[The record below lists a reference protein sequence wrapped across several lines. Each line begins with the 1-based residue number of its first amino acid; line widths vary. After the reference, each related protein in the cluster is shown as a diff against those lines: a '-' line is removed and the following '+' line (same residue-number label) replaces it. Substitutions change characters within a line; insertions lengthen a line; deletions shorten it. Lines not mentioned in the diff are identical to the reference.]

1 MGWSSGIK
9 SWQDF
14 EKWFLWLELWER
26 FGGLVF
32 DSLIS
37 VVFCS
42 KRVWNLVL
50 VFGFVV
56 LWMGFTLPL
65 KDKAKACGGD
75 KRSIRAWRKK
85 KKRKKGKK
93 RKRKENEKKET
104 CIWMKPNKI
113 MGKIK

>member
-1 MGWSSGIK
+1 MFFAQKGFGI
-9 SWQDF
+9 
-14 EKWFLWLELWER
+14 WFW
-26 FGGLVF
+26 F
-32 DSLIS
+32 
-37 VVFCS
+37 
-42 KRVWNLVL
+42 L

-65 KDKAKACGGD
+65 KDKAKACRGD
-75 KRSIRAWRKK
+75 KRSIRVWREK

>member
-14 EKWFLWLELWER
+14 EKWFLWLESWER

-37 VVFCS
+37 VVFCL

-50 VFGFVV
+50 VFGFWFCGA
-56 LWMGFTLPL
+56 LDGIHFTFE
-65 KDKAKACGGD
+65 
-75 KRSIRAWRKK
+75 RQS
-85 KKRKKGKK
+85 
-93 RKRKENEKKET
+93 
-104 CIWMKPNKI
+104 
-113 MGKIK
+113 